1 MHFVDHGGPADGP
14 LLVCVHGLGRVAAQ
28 LVGVAPLLTPTC
40 RVLALDLA
48 GFGRTQGGTDPT
60 SVEANQQLLHRFLTE
75 VAGTPAIV
83 VGNSMG
89 GLIAAMQGSAHPET
103 VAGLV
108 LVDPALPTSIR
119 ARPHPLVAFAF
130 GLYAVPPL
138 GRAPAARPPARRAP
152 PSSPPWT
159 CCGCAAPTPGGSRR
173 TVLRQHVE
181 LAQERHGYPDVDA
194 QFLMAARSLL
204 TLLSRRPRAP
214 AMLGGITAPVLLL
227 HGDEDR
233 LVPVAA
239 ARTAAAAHPAW
250 RFEVAEGVGHVP
262 QLEVPRVDGGARAG
276 LARGRGRHR
285 PRPGPARH
293 ARLTPSDHTAR
304 RHRCSSSPVWTP
316 RSSPWRP
323 ARCSATSAASASS
336 TPHRPEPLTLEH
348 AHPGASS
355 RGCTWCRRSAGGW

>member
-1 MHFVDHGGPADGP
+1 MSTAQGRPADLPPAAAEGPGNHYPQPASQWADLGGRRVHFVDHGGPADGP
-14 LLVCVHGLGRVAAQ
+14 LLVLVHGLGGSLLNWSA
-28 LVGVAPLLTPTC
+28 VAPLLTPTC

-89 GLIAAMQGSAHPET
+89 GLIAAMQGFAHPET

-138 GRAPAARPPARRAP
+138 GRALLNGRRRGRTPEQSAMDVLRLCCSDPGQVPAD
-152 PSSPPWT
+152 
-159 CCGCAAPTPGGSRR
+159 
-173 TVLRQHVE
+173 VLRQHVE
-181 LAQERHGYPDVDA
+181 LARERHGYPDVDA

-204 TLLSRRPRAP
+204 TLLSRGRAHRQ
-214 AMLGGITAPVLLL
+214 MLGGIPVPVLLL

-262 QLEVPRVDGGARAG
+262 QLEAPEWTAGHVLDWLAADGAG
-276 LARGRGRHR
+276 GRDR
-285 PRPGPARH
+285 ARH
-293 ARLTPSDHTAR
+293 A
-304 RHRCSSSPVWTP
+304 
-316 RSSPWRP
+316 
-323 ARCSATSAASASS
+323 
-336 TPHRPEPLTLEH
+336 TLD
-348 AHPGASS
+348 
-355 RGCTWCRRSAGGW
+355 

>member
-1 MHFVDHGGPADGP
+1 MSSAQGAAAEPPWAADACGERYPRPPSQWAELGGRRVHFVDHGGPADGP
-14 LLVCVHGLGRVAAQ
+14 LLVCVHGLGGSLLNWSA
-28 LVGVAPLLTPTC
+28 LAPLLTPTC

-48 GFGRTQGGTDPT
+48 GFGRTQGGSDPT
-60 SVEANQQLLHRFLTE
+60 SVEANQHLLHRFLTE
-75 VAGTPAIV
+75 VAGAPAVV

-89 GLIAAMQGSAHPET
+89 GLIAAMQASAHPET

-138 GRAPAARPPARRAP
+138 GRALLNGRRRARTP
-152 PSSPPWT
+152 EQSAMDVLRL
-159 CCGCAAPTPGGSRR
+159 CCSDPGRVPAE
-173 TVLRQHVE
+173 VLRQHVE

-204 TLLSRRPRAP
+204 TLLSRGRSHRR
-214 AMLGGITAPVLLL
+214 MLGGITAPVLLL

-262 QLEVPRVDGGARAG
+262 QMEVPQWTAEQVLDWLGLEGATAG
-276 LARGRGRHR
+276 DLARN
-285 PRPGPARH
+285 P
-293 ARLTPSDHTAR
+293 
-304 RHRCSSSPVWTP
+304 
-316 RSSPWRP
+316 
-323 ARCSATSAASASS
+323 
-336 TPHRPEPLTLEH
+336 TL
-348 AHPGASS
+348 G
-355 RGCTWCRRSAGGW
+355 

>member
-1 MHFVDHGGPADGP
+1 MSSAQGAAAEPPWAADTSGERYPRPPSQWAELGGRRVHFVDHGGPADGP
-14 LLVCVHGLGRVAAQ
+14 MLVCVHGLGGSLLNWSA
-28 LVGVAPLLTPTC
+28 LAPLLTPTC

-48 GFGRTQGGTDPT
+48 GFGRTQGGADPT
-60 SVEANQQLLHRFLTE
+60 SVEANQHLLHRFLTE

-89 GLIAAMQGSAHPET
+89 GLIAAMQASAHPET

-138 GRAPAARPPARRAP
+138 GRALLNGRRRAR
-152 PSSPPWT
+152 
-159 CCGCAAPTPGGSRR
+159 TPGQSAMDVLRLCCSDPGRVPAE
-173 TVLRQHVE
+173 VLRQHVE

-204 TLLSRRPRAP
+204 TLLSRGRSHRR
-214 AMLGGITAPVLLL
+214 MLGGITAPVLLL

-239 ARTAAAAHPAW
+239 ARSAAAAHPAW

-262 QLEVPRVDGGARAG
+262 QMEVPQW
-276 LARGRGRHR
+276 
-285 PRPGPARH
+285 
-293 ARLTPSDHTAR
+293 TAQ
-304 RHRCSSSPVWTP
+304 HVLDW
-316 RSSPWRP
+316 
-323 ARCSATSAASASS
+323 
-336 TPHRPEPLTLEH
+336 LTLE
-348 AHPGASS
+348 GAAASDLA
-355 RGCTWCRRSAGGW
+355 RNPTLG